1 MRRLLN
7 LVRIVVLVWV
17 VAALVPLFQGG
28 VDVDV
33 AAQAPPADVV
43 GVGNFSH
50 IVASM
55 DRALAF
61 YRDVLGLEVTANQPF
76 SPNPAIMA
84 LGNTPGAQSR
94 FIALRVP
101 GSDMGVELIE
111 YKDIERRIQTPK
123 FSDPG
128 AANIA
133 LRVRDLA
140 AIVAK
145 LPGSGAR
152 IITQA
157 GTPTDLNGSKYLF
170 VQDPDGFVV
179 ELVQGAPGVA
189 PAAPASP
196 AVTGNV
202 IGAGAFELTVND
214 LEQTVKFYREMLG
227 IEMSAPAPWND
238 NQVMAATA
246 GAPGASFRQSRATV
260 PGSKT
265 TFTLIEFKNVA
276 RTPQTG
282 RVQDPGTAILQVRV
296 RDVVAL
302 TKKLKAAGVPVISTG
317 GLPVYIRP
325 GLQIVLVKD
334 PNNLILELMQ
344 AG

>member
-1 MRRLLN
+1 MRRLA
-7 LVRIVVLVWV
+7 IVVIG
-17 VAALVPLFQGG
+17 AALAASVH
-28 VDVDV
+28 
-33 AAQAPPADVV
+33 AQAPQADVV

-50 IVASM
+50 IVANT

-61 YRDVLGLEVTANQPF
+61 YRDVLGLEVTASQPF

-94 FIALRVP
+94 FTALRVP
-101 GSDMGVELIE
+101 GSDLGVELIE
-111 YKDIERRIQTPK
+111 YKDIDRRVQTPK
-123 FSDPG
+123 FADPG

-140 AIVAK
+140 SIVAK
-145 LPGSGAR
+145 LPGTGAK

-170 VQDPDGFVV
+170 LQDPDGFVV
-179 ELVQGAPGVA
+179 ELVQGANA
-189 PAAPASP
+189 PAAQAGG
-196 AVTGNV
+196 GNV
-202 IGAGAFELTVND
+202 LGAGSFELTVND
-214 LEQTVKFYREMLG
+214 AEQTAKFYRDMLG
-227 IEMSAPAPWND
+227 FEMTAPAAWND
-238 NQVMAATA
+238 NALMAATA

-265 TFTLIEFKNVA
+265 TFTLIEFKNVP
-276 RTPQTG
+276 RTPLTG

-302 TKKLKAAGVPVISTG
+302 TKKLKAAGVPIVSTG